1 MKILF
6 LPETEDYLFELT
18 EILYQ
23 KEYFAFKE
31 SAVKYVTSLKDDI
44 RENLYSKVK
53 KTAPSFFNKYG
64 EKLLYSVFTKNKAT
78 QWYVFFNVYQN
89 NGETIFVIRYIS
101 NNHMISRFL

>member
-53 KTAPSFFNKYG
+53 KQHRPSLINMAKNYCILFSPKT
-64 EKLLYSVFTKNKAT
+64 KLLNGMFSSMFTRT
-78 QWYVFFNVYQN
+78 TERLF
-89 NGETIFVIRYIS
+89 S
-101 NNHMISRFL
+101 